1 MRKKV
6 LMVQGLHPEGV
17 KLLAA
22 RSDVEPVALMSDNE
36 GQIAAAARDADAI
49 TVRSAR
55 ITRGIIE
62 AAPKL
67 RIVARHGV
75 GYDAVDVAALS
86 ARGIPLAI
94 SIHANMVPVAEHV
107 MFMLLVLFKEA
118 AHYDALAR
126 GADWGSR
133 WNVKANDLAGKDLL
147 IVGFGRTGS
156 RVAKRALAFDMRV
169 HACDPYI
176 DQDLIRRA
184 GCLPVADVRAALPR
198 MDAVSVNCPLSA
210 ETRHMFSRA
219 EFGVMKPGAVIV
231 NCARGGIVDEAA
243 LYEALTEGKLRGAGL
258 DVFESEPSP
267 ADNPLFRLDNLIA
280 SPHIAGVT
288 VESTIRMSIQTAQN
302 VLDCFDGKLDPAV
315 VVNMDAL
322 KKRGQSPIS

>member
-1 MRKKV
+1 MAARRKV

-17 KLLAA
+17 KLLEA
-22 RSDVEPVALMSDNE
+22 RADIEPVALMTDDE
-36 GQIAAAARDADAI
+36 AQIIAAARDADAI

-62 AAPKL
+62 AARSLK
-67 RIVARHGV
+67 VVGRHGV
-75 GYDAVDVAALS
+75 GYDAVDVAALT

-107 MFMLLVLFKEA
+107 MFMLLTLYKEA
-118 AHYDALAR
+118 AYYDALTR

-156 RVAKRALAFDMRV
+156 RVARRALAFDMKV

-176 DQDLIRRA
+176 DQALIRQA
-184 GCLPVADVRAALPR
+184 GCAPVAGYRAALPR

-219 EFGVMKPGAVIV
+219 EFAAMKPGAVIV

-243 LYEALTEGKLRGAGL
+243 LYEALTAGKLRGAGL
-258 DVFESEPSP
+258 DVFEREPSP
-267 ADNPLFRLDNLIA
+267 ADNPLFRLKNVIV

-288 VESTIRMSIQTAQN
+288 VESTVRMSIQTAQN
-302 VLDCFDGKLDPAV
+302 ALDGIDGRLDPAV
-315 VVNMDAL
+315 VVNQEVLQA
-322 KKRGQSPIS
+322 KIGT